1 MWTRKRIIY
10 VLLAVALVS
19 AVVILTLNGRGVT
32 ASTAMI
38 KESSLSVHIRGEGQS
53 RLVDSY
59 LITSPVSGQLERFD
73 SKAGTLVEKGTVLF
87 RVLPMP
93 DSEQAAIIS
102 RTNQRSAAARVNQAQ
117 VMVDDARAVSE
128 QLNAT
133 LKRHRALFEDGVVA
147 KAELESS
154 ILAASSAEK
163 GLEAAL
169 EDHKAASASLVASEA
184 MAVNGEKDR
193 IQLGTVVVAPTDGKI
208 LRLFERN
215 ELVISAGSPIMEI
228 GNTRLLEL
236 VIDVLSEDAV
246 QIVPGNAVAITGWG
260 GEPLSGV
267 VRTVEPAAFT
277 KISALGVEEQRV
289 NVVVDFDS
297 IPSQL
302 GVGYRVEAAITVL
315 EASNLIVVPI
325 TAVFQEEGVWFAYAV
340 VSNVV
345 EKRLIELGIRSADF
359 IEVKTGLVSG
369 DEVVLYPSADI
380 KDGVTIKE

>member
-1 MWTRKRIIY
+1 
-10 VLLAVALVS
+10 
-19 AVVILTLNGRGVT
+19 
-32 ASTAMI
+32 
-38 KESSLSVHIRGEGQS
+38 
-53 RLVDSY
+53 
-59 LITSPVSGQLERFD
+59 
-73 SKAGTLVEKGTVLF
+73 
-87 RVLPMP
+87 
-93 DSEQAAIIS
+93 
-102 RTNQRSAAARVNQAQ
+102 
-117 VMVDDARAVSE
+117 
-128 QLNAT
+128 
-133 LKRHRALFEDGVVA
+133 
-147 KAELESS
+147 
-154 ILAASSAEK
+154 
-163 GLEAAL
+163 
-169 EDHKAASASLVASEA
+169 
-184 MAVNGEKDR
+184 
-193 IQLGTVVVAPTDGKI
+193 
-208 LRLFERN
+208 
-215 ELVISAGSPIMEI
+215 MEI

>member
-1 MWTRKRIIY
+1 MWTRKRIVY

-32 ASTAMI
+32 ASTAII

>member
-32 ASTAMI
+32 ASTAII

>member
-32 ASTAMI
+32 ASTAII

-73 SKAGTLVEKGTVLF
+73 SKVGTLVEKGTVLF